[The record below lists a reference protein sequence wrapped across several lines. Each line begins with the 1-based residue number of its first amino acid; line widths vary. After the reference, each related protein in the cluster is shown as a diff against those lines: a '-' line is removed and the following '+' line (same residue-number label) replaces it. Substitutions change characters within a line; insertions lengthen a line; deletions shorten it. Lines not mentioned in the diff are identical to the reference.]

1 MIRTKED
8 LKEYLIADCK
18 AQYSEQSWLERRR
31 NKVFRMKVLLRKSEY
46 HLNNKKH
53 SLYHKLMYRWYWHR
67 CSRIQMLFCSEINP
81 NVFGKGL
88 IIWHPERIITN
99 VDARVGDYC
108 SISSGV
114 VIAQAHNRS
123 PQIGNSV
130 EFMIDSKALGGIT
143 IADHVRIGANT
154 ANTMVIKDIMEP
166 NTTWG
171 GSPAYKISDRGTI
184 DVPVPGMPIT
194 LD

>member
-8 LKEYLIADCK
+8 LKEYLAADYK
-18 AQYSEQSWLERRR
+18 AQTPEKSWMKRHR

-46 HLNNKKH
+46 HLNNQEH
-53 SLYHKLMYRWYWHR
+53 SFYHKLMYKWYWHR

-114 VIAQAHNRS
+114 VIAQAHDRNPR
-123 PQIGNSV
+123 IGNNV

-154 ANTMVIKDIMEP
+154 MVIKDIVEP
-166 NTTWG
+166 NTTWR
-171 GSPAYKISDRGTI
+171 GSPAHKISNKGTI
-184 DVPVPGMPIT
+184 DVPVLGMVVE
-194 LD
+194 D

>member
-1 MIRTKED
+1 
-8 LKEYLIADCK
+8 
-18 AQYSEQSWLERRR
+18 
-31 NKVFRMKVLLRKSEY
+31 
-46 HLNNKKH
+46 
-53 SLYHKLMYRWYWHR
+53 
-67 CSRIQMLFCSEINP
+67 MLFCSEINP

-114 VIAQAHNRS
+114 VIAQAHDRNPR
-123 PQIGNSV
+123 IGNNV

-154 ANTMVIKDIMEP
+154 MVIKDIVEP

-171 GSPAYKISDRGTI
+171 GSPAHKISNKGTI
-184 DVPVPGMPIT
+184 DVPVLGMVVE
-194 LD
+194 D